1 MQQRFGL
8 LGLRSV
14 HRRHAIA
21 AIVTLFG
28 ACGVLGPS
36 LVAAQSLPRVL
47 VRTTLGDIA
56 VEVDSVRAPVT
67 SANFLRYVDAGAYR
81 AGHFHRTVRLDNQPE
96 HAVTIEVVQGGIAG
110 RDKARFAPI
119 ALERTNVTG
128 ITHRD
133 GTISMA
139 RGGPNSATSDFFLCI
154 GDQPSL
160 DFGGARNADGQGFAA
175 FGQVVAGM
183 AVVRAIQAR
192 PSEGQRLTP
201 PVEIVEVVR
210 LK

>member
-1 MQQRFGL
+1 MER
-8 LGLRSV
+8 RSV
-14 HRRHAIA
+14 LRLVRCARALFIA
-21 AIVTLFG
+21 FALFVPRS
-28 ACGVLGPS
+28 ATT
-36 LVAAQSLPRVL
+36 QSLPRVV
-47 VRTTLGDIA
+47 VRTTLGEIT

-81 AGHFHRTVRLDNQPE
+81 TGHFHRTVRLDNQPDN
-96 HAVTIEVVQGGIAG
+96 AVKIEVIQGGVA
-110 RDKARFAPI
+110 RPEAPRFAPV

-128 ITHRD
+128 LTHRD

-139 RGGPNSATSDFFLCI
+139 RGGPNSATFDFFLCI

-175 FGQVVAGM
+175 FGQVVSGM
-183 AVVRAIQAR
+183 AVVRAIQRR

-201 PVEIVEVVR
+201 PVEIVDVVR
-210 LK
+210 VR

>member
-1 MQQRFGL
+1 MGR
-8 LGLRSV
+8 RSV
-14 HRRHAIA
+14 LRLVRCARA
-21 AIVTLFG
+21 LFV
-28 ACGVLGPS
+28 VLAV
-36 LVAAQSLPRVL
+36 LVPRSASAQSLPRVL
-47 VRTTLGDIA
+47 VRTTLGEITM
-56 VEVDSVRAPVT
+56 EVDSVRAPVT

-81 AGHFHRTVRLDNQPE
+81 AGHFHRTVRLDNQPDN
-96 HAVTIEVVQGGIAG
+96 AVKIEVVQGGVAR
-110 RDKARFAPI
+110 RDVARYEPV

-128 ITHRD
+128 LRHRD

-139 RGGPNSATSDFFLCI
+139 RGGPNSATSDFFVCI

-175 FGQVVAGM
+175 FGQVVSGM

-201 PVEIVEVVR
+201 PVAIVEVVR
-210 LK
+210 VQK

>member
-1 MQQRFGL
+1 MGR
-8 LGLRSV
+8 RSV
-14 HRRHAIA
+14 LRLVRCARA
-21 AIVTLFG
+21 LFV
-28 ACGVLGPS
+28 VLAV
-36 LVAAQSLPRVL
+36 LVPRSASAQSLPRVL
-47 VRTTLGDIA
+47 VRTTLGEITM
-56 VEVDSVRAPVT
+56 EVDSVRAPVT

-81 AGHFHRTVRLDNQPE
+81 GGHFHRTVRLDNQPDN
-96 HAVTIEVVQGGIAG
+96 AVKIEVVQGGVAR
-110 RDKARFAPI
+110 RDVARYEPV

-128 ITHRD
+128 LRHRD

-139 RGGPNSATSDFFLCI
+139 RGGPNSATSDFFVCI

-175 FGQVVAGM
+175 FGQVVSGM

-201 PVEIVEVVR
+201 PVAIVEVVR
-210 LK
+210 VQK

>member
-1 MQQRFGL
+1 MGRRSM
-8 LGLRSV
+8 LRLVRCARALFIVCSV
-14 HRRHAIA
+14 
-21 AIVTLFG
+21 
-28 ACGVLGPS
+28 
-36 LVAAQSLPRVL
+36 LVPRSAWAQSLPRVL
-47 VRTTLGDIA
+47 IRTTLGEIT

-81 AGHFHRTVRLDNQPE
+81 AGHVHRTVRLDNQPDN
-96 HAVTIEVVQGGIAG
+96 AVKIEVVQGGAA
-110 RDKARFAPI
+110 RTDAARFSPV

-128 ITHRD
+128 LRHRD

-139 RGGPNSATSDFFLCI
+139 RGGPDTATSDFFFCI

-175 FGQVVAGM
+175 FGQVVSGM

-201 PVEIVEVVR
+201 PVAIVEVVR
-210 LK
+210 VR